1 MYWCWF
7 EKGDKRTTTK
17 PGTDEEQK
25 LQLWHSHQSIQVQLQ
40 WQWQRQITVYL
51 CANTNTKTK
60 TKHTCAVTWSHI
72 FRTSSSDLIHIFAGP
87 PPPPPPQPF
96 WGSGSLSM
104 WFDDKILVECSETT
118 HNHIRPAHWMI
129 PLWSHSIT
137 LQLDIVVCH
146 LYLDQVR
153 EMVDSSHQ
161 HEHIWSD
168 TWTQLEIS
176 VNMRIKLT
184 LSIANSRGDIVD
196 KRIEG

>member
-25 LQLWHSHQSIQVQLQ
+25 LQLWRSHQSIQVQRQMQILQ
-40 WQWQRQITVYL
+40 RQRQRQRQITVYPGANVMPMAKLTSTL
-51 CANTNTKTK
+51 CSDLE
-60 TKHTCAVTWSHI
+60 SHFYNFI
-72 FRTSSSDLIHIFAGP
+72 FRLDSHFCRTSSSSSTTTFLRIGQPVHVIRWQDLSWMFRNDTQSHWTIP
-87 PPPPPPQPF
+87 P
-96 WGSGSLSM
+96 
-104 WFDDKILVECSETT
+104 
-118 HNHIRPAHWMI
+118 
-129 PLWSHSIT
+129 WSHSIT

-146 LYLDQVR
+146 LYLDHVR

-176 VNMRIKLT
+176 VNMIIK
-184 LSIANSRGDIVD
+184 
-196 KRIEG
+196 